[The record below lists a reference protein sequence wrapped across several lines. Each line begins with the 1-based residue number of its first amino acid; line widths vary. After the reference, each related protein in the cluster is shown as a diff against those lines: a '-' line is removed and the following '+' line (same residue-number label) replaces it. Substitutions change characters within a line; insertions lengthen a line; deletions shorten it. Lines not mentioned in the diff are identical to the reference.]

1 MGGPYRIRIA
11 RSGYR
16 DRELAPIALKPG
28 TQAPLTVTL
37 VPVDVEEVVVTVP
50 ARDLN
55 NGVGS
60 AYTAAEI
67 ADQPSITRD
76 VIHRLLRDPL
86 AQSTGEG
93 NLSVGGVNPRFN
105 GLAIDGSLQQDD
117 FGLGTSMRPAARRST
132 STPSSPRPWPRRTIP
147 SAPRASPAASSM
159 SRPSRAPTHG
169 TARRSITFTAATRW
183 VGENRASLVLDI
195 ENVLNLLN
203 DEWGTFDAGP
213 GFGPAAIVRAD
224 LVSVA
229 DVAAL
234 GIDAAPALAG
244 DAPRTTCVRRSDC
257 VYRFNSFRNVAAA
270 FPAASRS
277 VHRIRFGFRIDL

>member
-1 MGGPYRIRIA
+1 MIA
-11 RSGYR
+11 NSRRSR
-16 DRELAPIALKPG
+16 SS
-28 TQAPLTVTL
+28 
-37 VPVDVEEVVVTVP
+37 PVRRRHSPSPWCPSTWKRSSSRRARVP

-67 ADQPSITRD
+67 ADQAVDHARRHPQAAARPARTVDRRGIF
-76 VIHRLLRDPL
+76 PL
-86 AQSTGEG
+86 AGSTRA
-93 NLSVGGVNPRFN
+93 STASPSTARC
-105 GLAIDGSLQQDD
+105 SRT
-117 FGLGTSMRPAARRST
+117 TSASARAPMRPATRRST

-159 SRPSRAPTHG
+159 SRPSRAPTNG
-169 TARRSITFTAATRW
+169 TARRFITFTAATRW

-277 VHRIRFGFRIDL
+277 VHRIGFGFRIDL